1 MKGTE
6 IYSYFEN
13 VVNKGIFLEIR
24 MKMWSEE
31 VEWNEEVE
39 LPFSFLNMK
48 LPYDRRCSDQMVKAL
63 DSGGLHWMEIKLLKC
78 CSSLFRA

>member
-31 VEWNEEVE
+31 VE
-39 LPFSFLNMK
+39 
-48 LPYDRRCSDQMVKAL
+48 
-63 DSGGLHWMEIKLLKC
+63 
-78 CSSLFRA
+78 